1 MRSIRTK
8 FILLTLS
15 AIIAALSVATYIGV
29 YSIKTLGKSDADQML
44 HLKCTTGAMNLETYF
59 DDVERSVETVA
70 TLVQDN
76 LETMPDEQ
84 FVNEVENVRH
94 LFSKIAHNTNGVL
107 TYYFRVD
114 PEFSKEHSGFWY
126 VKQNGREFQEHEVT
140 DITQYDTNDTSTLV
154 WFTIPKAEK

>member
-59 DDVERSVETVA
+59 NGVERSVETVA
-70 TLVQDN
+70 AIIQDN
-76 LETMPDEQ
+76 LEMMPPAQ
-84 FVNEVENVRH
+84 QGNAVVSVRH
-94 LFSKIAHNTNGVL
+94 L
-107 TYYFRVD
+107 
-114 PEFSKEHSGFWY
+114 
-126 VKQNGREFQEHEVT
+126 
-140 DITQYDTNDTSTLV
+140 
-154 WFTIPKAEK
+154 